1 MKNQGNMSSLKSN
14 NNPSITNAIFRMS
27 MFYQKTQTD
36 DSTKSEKQ
44 YTNRMRNLAKRNYKR
59 NKFWN

>member
-1 MKNQGNMSSLKSN
+1 MFQRKEQAKTSKMTLKEIEISVFQIKISKQQSQRC
-14 NNPSITNAIFRMS
+14 PSR
-27 MFYQKTQTD
+27 
-36 DSTKSEKQ
+36 SEKQ